1 MIVKFIIHSLLL
13 AFMVVSCNVEQR
25 HQQQTQPSMEI
36 TFDIDSVELE
46 DTELKIYD
54 KILLLFPKIGGQ
66 PTDLLVRVTV
76 SKESVGIIY
85 LSQGNPMKT
94 SYYYCRLIRGNRLKH
109 RNIATVPYKTTYQ
122 DQINVLRCL
131 TTLCESTM
139 GVKNFGGILF
149 KFEDFGELNVEF
161 TELCD
166 SIAQKRHPNRKRTSL
181 TDAMGNPKLEEEL
194 MNNDDFSIAMEHTT
208 LARDLRAIFDNYDI
222 KYIDDLGYWERTMPY
237 NKYAAQHTLSK
248 KYDTPHVYLI
258 DDITVV
264 LEKNTFD
271 YKVKSKYREL
281 LYKLKVKL
289 GIIEEI
295 PKCQINVVEKN
306 NGHYK

>member
-1 MIVKFIIHSLLL
+1 MIIKFIIHSLLL

-46 DTELKIYD
+46 DTELRIYD
-54 KILLLFPKIGGQ
+54 KILLLFPKIEGQ

-76 SKESVGIIY
+76 SKESVGVIY
-85 LSQGNPMKT
+85 FSQGDPMKT
-94 SYYYCRLIRGNRLKH
+94 SYYYRRLIKDNRLK
-109 RNIATVPYKTTYQ
+109 PKKTDTEPHKTIYQ

-139 GVKNFGGILF
+139 GMENFGGILF

-181 TDAMGNPKLEEEL
+181 TGAMGNPKLEEEL
-194 MNNDDFSIAMEHTT
+194 MNNDDFSFAMEHTT
-208 LARDLRAIFDNYDI
+208 LARDLRAIFENYDI

-264 LEKNTFD
+264 LKKNTFD

-289 GIIEEI
+289 GIIEER
-295 PKCQINVVEKN
+295 PKCQIRAVRRR
-306 NGHYK
+306 